1 MNKFSIF
8 SLIFFLFSLFIIN
21 HSLSADTII
30 DTVYSSPELDGGI
43 SYTWDNNT
51 YWPNSSDTYFACG
64 DWAFIAFGWD
74 RGYLSFSLPDIPED
88 YELQNAEIFV
98 EQFYSV
104 GNDNGGQFPI
114 WNIYPPPDTT
124 GCIVDH
130 IDYGN
135 SLDVGDWTAG
145 DPGDSQTLHSNI
157 GVISDNAS
165 YEFKNQV
172 VTSKVQEDY
181 DTGRDKTQYRLRFLV
196 NNDWDQYADLLR
208 FHTSNSSFND
218 RWPYIV
224 YTWWDGQNGV
234 EDNQVSIIDEQLNV
248 YPNPFNPTTTISY
261 SLKENS
267 KVSLNIYNIKGQKVK
282 QLVSDQ
288 LAAGEH
294 SSIWDGTNDNSKSVS
309 SGIYFYKLKAG
320 DYQKVRKMVLL
331 K

>member
-8 SLIFFLFSLFIIN
+8 ALIFFLLSFLPWCTPGSF
-21 HSLSADTII
+21 LSADTII
-30 DTVYSSPELDGGI
+30 DTLYSIPYLDGGI
-43 SYTWDNNT
+43 LYNWDNHT
-51 YWPNSSDTYFACG
+51 YSSNSSDTYFSCG
-64 DWAFIAFGWD
+64 DYAFIIFGTG
-74 RGYLSFSLPDIPED
+74 RGYLSFELSDIPED

-114 WNIYPPPDTT
+114 CNIYPPPDTT

-130 IDYGN
+130 INYGN
-135 SLDVGDWTAG
+135 QLDVGDWTAG

-208 FHTSNSSFND
+208 FASGNAYLYEC
-218 RWPYIV
+218 PYIV
-224 YTWWDGQNGV
+224 YTWWDGQNGI
-234 EDNQVSIIDEQLNV
+234 ENNQISIIDERLNA
-248 YPNPFNPTTTISY
+248 YPNPFNGEVNIVY
-261 SLKENS
+261 SMNYSSNNLE
-267 KVSLNIYNIKGQKVK
+267 IYNIRGQKVYSQMNLPVAGSIVWK
-282 QLVSDQ
+282 CEDQ
-288 LAAGEH
+288 
-294 SSIWDGTNDNSKSVS
+294 T
-309 SGIYFYKLKAG
+309 SGIYLIRISNSKQKYVKQITYLK
-320 DYQKVRKMVLL
+320 
-331 K
+331 